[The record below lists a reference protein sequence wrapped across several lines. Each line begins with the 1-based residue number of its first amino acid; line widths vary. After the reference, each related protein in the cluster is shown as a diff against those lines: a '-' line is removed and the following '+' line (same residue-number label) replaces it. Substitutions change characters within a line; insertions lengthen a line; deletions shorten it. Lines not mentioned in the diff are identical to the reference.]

1 MYSNSDGQVTKDEMK
16 ALLSKHGE
24 AVDDLVINKRIKIVN
39 TNGYDKIIFMSS
51 SRLQRSENK

>member
-1 MYSNSDGQVTKDEMK
+1 MDSNSDGQVTNDEMK

-24 AVDDLVINKRIKIVN
+24 AVNDLVINITIKIVN
-39 TNGYDKIIFMSS
+39 ANGYDKIVFMSS

>member
-51 SRLQRSENK
+51 SRPQRSENK